1 MKRVLTLLI
10 VGLFVFSLVAASGG
24 SDSDGSSG
32 TDSNSGSSVSND
44 GGEGDDGL
52 SDEKGESGSG
62 QETGKGEKTQ
72 EESRVRIKLK
82 DGNYTGEGG
91 QKIQVELKESNRIQ
105 IKVNE
110 KSVET
115 DLNISAEE
123 TLDGKTTIL
132 SAKLSNGKN
141 AEVKV
146 MPDVA
151 SEKAL
156 ERLSLKVCSGENNCS
171 IELKE
176 VGQGEEVKAAYEVKA
191 QKRYMV
197 FGLFKARSQVQM
209 RIDAETGEEISVDKP
224 WWSVF
229 ATDDDPEE
237 ETEEDE
243 VDEEINET
251 EEVEGSE

>member
-10 VGLFVFSLVAASGG
+10 VGLFVFSLVSASYGNQNQEQNSLDESECLEDLDCNQEICKCVEG
-24 SDSDGSSG
+24 SDCECPVKRCE
-32 TDSNSGSSVSND
+32 NSQCVN
-44 GGEGDDGL
+44 
-52 SDEKGESGSG
+52 KN
-62 QETGKGEKTQ
+62 Q
-72 EESRVRIKLK
+72 EESSVRIKLK

-91 QKIQVELKESNRIQ
+91 QKIQVELKENNRIQ

-115 DLNISAEE
+115 DLNISAEK
-123 TLDGKTTIL
+123 TLDRKTTML

-141 AEVKV
+141 SEIKI

-156 ERLSLKVCSGENNCS
+156 ERLRLKVCSSENNCS

-191 QKRYMV
+191 QKRYKV

-229 ATDDDPEE
+229 ATSDDFG
-237 ETEEDE
+237 
-243 VDEEINET
+243 EEIE
-251 EEVEGSE
+251 EEVEDEESE